1 MVPPMREQDPES
13 GLLFNQQEYQM
24 YLSIWERTYEH
35 TKVIDIVL
43 LSSLGMDILFTV
55 VFSTIGWHSF

>member
-13 GLLFNQQEYQM
+13 DLLFNQQEYQL
-24 YLSIWERTYEH
+24 YLSIWEWTYEH

-43 LSSLGMDILFTV
+43 LSSSGMDI
-55 VFSTIGWHSF
+55 